1 MNETNPQNIRKK
13 TAIVIIM
20 LLIALLH
27 LIKGG
32 HRWGG
37 RFALFWNGYMFN
49 VIVPFGVYFLLCL
62 LDFSPFKYW
71 IFNGILVLGA
81 ASCVEI
87 AQFYGVHIFGSTFD
101 PVDIVMSAIGIII
114 AIVLDKI
121 LFPRIFKFWREK
133 LPDA

>member
-1 MNETNPQNIRKK
+1 LNETNPQKYGKI
-13 TAIVIIM
+13 IVIVV
-20 LLIALLH
+20 IALLVAIIH
-27 LIKGG
+27 LVKGG
-32 HRWGG
+32 RYWGG
-37 RFALFWNGYMFN
+37 PFALFWNGYMFN
-49 VIVPFGVYFLLCL
+49 VIVPFGFYFLLCL
-62 LDFSPFKYW
+62 IDFSPFKYC
-71 IFNGILVLGA
+71 IFKGILVLGA

-114 AIVLDKI
+114 AIVFDKI